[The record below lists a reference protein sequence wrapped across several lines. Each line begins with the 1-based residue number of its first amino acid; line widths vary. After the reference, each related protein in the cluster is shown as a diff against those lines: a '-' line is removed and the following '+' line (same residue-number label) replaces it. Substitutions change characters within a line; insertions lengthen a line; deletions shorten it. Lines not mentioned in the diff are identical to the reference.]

1 LAYESIINVFEDAA
15 NGSYYIEDITQIAD
29 KSWALFIEIEEAG
42 GYLELLKQ
50 GIVQKKI
57 YDHAVEEQQWIEEGK
72 IKLIGVNLYPKLD
85 VKKSI
90 TILYNEKEI
99 KAVRWAEMFE

>member
-1 LAYESIINVFEDAA
+1 
-15 NGSYYIEDITQIAD
+15 DITRQLAEKAWD
-29 KSWALFIEIEEAG
+29 LFVEMEDAG

-50 GIVQKKI
+50 GVVQKKI
-57 YDHAVEEQQWIEEGK
+57 YDHAVKEQQWVEEGK

-90 TILYNEKEI
+90 DELYNEKEI

>member
-1 LAYESIINVFEDAA
+1 MDRRR
-15 NGSYYIEDITQIAD
+15 
-29 KSWALFIEIEEAG
+29 
-42 GYLELLKQ
+42 
-50 GIVQKKI
+50 
-57 YDHAVEEQQWIEEGK
+57 K

-90 TILYNEKEI
+90 TDLYNEKEI

>member
-1 LAYESIINVFEDAA
+1 MFEDAS
-15 NGSYYIEDITQIAD
+15 NGSYYVEDITQQIAE
-29 KSWALFIEIEEAG
+29 KSWALFVEIEEAG

-50 GIVQKKI
+50 GIIQKKI
-57 YDHAVEEQQWIEEGK
+57 YDHAIEEQKWVEEGK

-85 VKKSI
+85 VKKSVEE
-90 TILYNEKEI
+90 LYNEKEI